1 MKLSYAASI
10 LYFTIAGTSKLGI
23 LLMYIRI
30 FFISNGFRTQ
40 VIVASTI
47 VVAYWI
53 TCTVSTLL
61 ACRPM
66 TYLWSSASGY
76 PRYCFNYN
84 VFWMSAGVVEL
95 LLDVMI
101 LALPVRAVMRMHL
114 SPRKKTSVLGIFL
127 LGGLYVFR
135 SLSFGVHLLTSRV

>member
-10 LYFTIAGTSKLGI
+10 LYFTIAGCTKLGI

-47 VVAYWI
+47 VLLYWI
-53 TCTVSTLL
+53 GCTVVTLL
-61 ACRPM
+61 TCRPM
-66 TYLWSSASGY
+66 SYIWGTASGY

-84 VFWMSAGVVEL
+84 VFWMAAGVVEL
-95 LLDVMI
+95 LLDLLI
-101 LALPVRAVMRMHL
+101 LALPIRAVISINL
-114 SPRKKTSVLGIFL
+114 SPRRKFSVLGIFL
-127 LGGLYVFR
+127 LGGLYV
-135 SLSFGVHLLTSRV
+135 